1 MQFSRHTQETILS
14 LSRTEQASLMAGEV
28 LRVPKH
34 GNLYLARGT
43 TSPSTN
49 YEEFAQLKLDGIEH
63 YLLKK
68 VRNLVSTD

>member
-1 MQFSRHTQETILS
+1 MQFSKNTQETILN
-14 LSRTEQASLMAGEV
+14 LARTEQASLMAGDI

-34 GNLYLARGT
+34 GNLYLAHGT
-43 TSPSTN
+43 TSPSTD

-68 VRNLVSTD
+68 VRHLVSTD